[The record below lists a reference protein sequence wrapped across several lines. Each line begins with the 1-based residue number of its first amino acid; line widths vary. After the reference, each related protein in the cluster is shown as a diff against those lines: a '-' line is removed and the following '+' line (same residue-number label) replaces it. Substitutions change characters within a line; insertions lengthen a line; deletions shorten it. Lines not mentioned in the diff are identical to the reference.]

1 MNPRRCIVRHR
12 ADGSSSFHLN
22 FGMERES
29 SIRLSKWCLIHNA
42 VFATWVES
50 KIVCSVPPCLQVDIS
65 KA

>member
-1 MNPRRCIVRHR
+1 MQKVLV
-12 ADGSSSFHLN
+12 AMLAEY
-22 FGMERES
+22 MERES